1 MDKPIL
7 AEIWGGF
14 QALIWR
20 ESLLKGAYFE
30 SSKIASLGPL
40 EKSRVSVKLLSWRVL
55 HRLPG
60 ISANCWNAVDTDLS
74 RKPRLKYW
82 SSTNQAKDAC

>member
-20 ESLLKGAYFE
+20 ESLLKGAYFW
-30 SSKIASLGPL
+30 IAV
-40 EKSRVSVKLLSWRVL
+40 R
-55 HRLPG
+55 
-60 ISANCWNAVDTDLS
+60 
-74 RKPRLKYW
+74 
-82 SSTNQAKDAC
+82 QQ

>member
-40 EKSRVSVKLLSWRVL
+40 EKVRISVNML
-55 HRLPG
+55 G
-60 ISANCWNAVDTDLS
+60 
-74 RKPRLKYW
+74 
-82 SSTNQAKDAC
+82 

>member
-40 EKSRVSVKLLSWRVL
+40 EKVRISVNMLGWFVL

-60 ISANCWNAVDTDLS
+60 ISVNCRNVVGTDLS
-74 RKPRLKYW
+74 RKITSQILAF
-82 SSTNQAKDAC
+82 Q